1 MIPMTIAV
9 QTECGDIEA
18 WVSGEDAAIAADD
31 VRVRQHL
38 ANLLLP
44 VELSRALPARLYVLC
59 EVGGERVFA
68 ANGEVPF
75 ARMRRNA
82 GLRSRGNEQ
91 PH

>member
-1 MIPMTIAV
+1 MIPMTVAV
-9 QTECGDIEA
+9 QTECGDLEA

-38 ANLLLP
+38 ENLLLP

-68 ANGEVPF
+68 ANGEVPY
-75 ARMRRNA
+75 ARMRRDA
-82 GLRSRGNEQ
+82 RSRSRGFVQ